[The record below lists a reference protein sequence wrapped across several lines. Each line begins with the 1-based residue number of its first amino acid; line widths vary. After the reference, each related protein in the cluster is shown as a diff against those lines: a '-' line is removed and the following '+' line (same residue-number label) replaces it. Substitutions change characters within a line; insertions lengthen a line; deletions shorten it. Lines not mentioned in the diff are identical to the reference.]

1 LKTHILVVEDET
13 QIARVLKM
21 ELESE
26 GETNVIESTIELLMA
41 KATRFL
47 STETYWFLID

>member
-1 LKTHILVVEDET
+1 VKTHILVVKDET

-26 GETNVIESTIELLMA
+26 GETNLIETTNKITSYFI
-41 KATRFL
+41 TR
-47 STETYWFLID
+47 IMNA